1 MDTLLGQFGVKDQ
14 GQSLLQACA
23 LGDRHDEKKKQQV
36 LVLVQKIPY
45 RSEDQYEWHDMSAIA
60 TRAATKSSC
69 SSGAA
74 QFNLSSRVLAGD
86 PWMGDGITC
95 QGGGGGKGQPRE
107 HVEEKVQVV
116 RERMERIYTPFTL
129 AGRSRD
135 QCMRKVGTMAI
146 VVILFVSI

>member
-1 MDTLLGQFGVKDQ
+1 MDGGWD
-14 GQSLLQACA
+14 
-23 LGDRHDEKKKQQV
+23 
-36 LVLVQKIPY
+36 
-45 RSEDQYEWHDMSAIA
+45 
-60 TRAATKSSC
+60 
-69 SSGAA
+69 
-74 QFNLSSRVLAGD
+74 NLPR
-86 PWMGDGITC
+86 
-95 QGGGGGKGQPRE
+95 GGGGGKGQPRE